1 MHSHFEQGL
10 MDGSHTVYAGLDCS
24 HTHAGAGLQP
34 FHGGE
39 SMSFAAWLA
48 APKVEP
54 VAPVRHSQMYSIDSL

>member
-24 HTHAGAGLQP
+24 HTHAELQP

-54 VAPVRHSQMYSIDSL
+54 VAPVRQIYSIDSL